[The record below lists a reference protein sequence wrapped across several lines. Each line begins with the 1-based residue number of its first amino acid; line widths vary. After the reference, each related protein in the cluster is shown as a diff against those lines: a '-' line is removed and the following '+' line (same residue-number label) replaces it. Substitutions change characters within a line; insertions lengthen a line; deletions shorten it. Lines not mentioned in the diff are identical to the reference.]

1 MKGFGLN
8 LSQERMGGSFGTTS
22 LGSRFGNPMSNIPVL
37 NKPVTSIPS
46 TLNTSVTTTPLPGPS
61 TGSPSS
67 GTRGHVGANVLS
79 KLTSI
84 LQGESQSDLGKIT
97 VTPGPGNNTVGT
109 GSGNVLNVNNARAN
123 PTSVLGNVLRQSSP
137 IGSKVGSGGQT
148 LAPNPTVA
156 PTPPATTGS
165 STTTTP
171 PSPPPTAVPVSN
183 PEAVSGPYTGGSLRI

>member
-1 MKGFGLN
+1 MKGLGLN

-37 NKPVTSIPS
+37 NKPVTNIPS
-46 TLNTSVTTTPLPGPS
+46 TLNTSVTTNPLPGPS
-61 TGSPSS
+61 TSS
-67 GTRGHVGANVLS
+67 GTRGHVGSGVLS

-137 IGSKVGSGGQT
+137 IGTRVGSGGQT

-156 PTPPATTGS
+156 PTPPTTTGPS
-165 STTTTP
+165 NTTTP
-171 PSPPPTAVPVSN
+171 PSPPPNPVSV
-183 PEAVSGPYTGGSLRI
+183 PPASEAVSGPYTGGSLRI